1 MWDWSATCPLCPQG
15 ELQPGTSDET
25 MSHGDTTIVVKGV
38 PAQVYDLCGQPYFD
52 AETTQRLLDIAWE
65 ASQSGILVDV
75 RRYLAA

>member
-1 MWDWSATCPLCPQG
+1 MSSNSQAPLPAPHLILS
-15 ELQPGTSDET
+15 ELQEHSSDGRE
-25 MSHGDTTIVVKGV
+25 S
-38 PAQVYDLCGQPYFD
+38 QVCDVCGEPYFD